1 MGSRVRGKYVKAFSK
16 NEFKFRE
23 ARIVFGNK
31 GARVGVLVG
40 MGGPDGLSNLF
51 GNEGWGITT
60 GEEGWCRCGGHQGS
74 CRFSAPRW
82 QNRMGRSSLWMTG
95 SSWRN

>member
-31 GARVGVLVG
+31 GAGVGNVDRTCFVAGLVV
-40 MGGPDGLSNLF
+40 
-51 GNEGWGITT
+51 
-60 GEEGWCRCGGHQGS
+60 
-74 CRFSAPRW
+74 
-82 QNRMGRSSLWMTG
+82 
-95 SSWRN
+95 